1 MNEKNL
7 DGVNIVWVEDDM
19 FLVGLIQKRMEGTNA
34 RLVQVTD
41 GAKAFE
47 TVKDVKPDIVILD
60 LLMPNIDGFE
70 ILRQLK
76 ENDATKMIPVLVL
89 SNLGQKQEIDK
100 AKDLGALKF
109 VVKASIGLDSIIPEI
124 EKIVKG
130 K

>member
-7 DGVNIVWVEDDM
+7 DGIKIVWIEDDM
-19 FLVGLIQKRMEGTNA
+19 FLVSLIQKRMDATNA
-34 RLVQVTD
+34 KLVQVTD
-41 GAKAFE
+41 GSKAFD
-47 TVKDVKPDIVILD
+47 TVKEVKPNIVILD
-60 LLMPNIDGFE
+60 LLMPNTDGFE

-76 ENDATKMIPVLVL
+76 SSEETKMIPVLVL
-89 SNLGQKQEIDK
+89 SNLGQASEIDK

>member
-1 MNEKNL
+1 MNNNL
-7 DGVNIVWVEDDM
+7 DGIKIVWVEDDM

-34 RLVQVTD
+34 QLVQVTD
-41 GAKAFE
+41 GGKAFQTIKE
-47 TVKDVKPDIVILD
+47 SMPHIVILD
-60 LLMPNIDGFE
+60 LLMPNVDGFE

-76 ENDATKMIPVLVL
+76 SDEATKTIPVLVL
-89 SNLGQKQEIDK
+89 SNLGQSSEIDK

-124 EKIVKG
+124 EKIVKER